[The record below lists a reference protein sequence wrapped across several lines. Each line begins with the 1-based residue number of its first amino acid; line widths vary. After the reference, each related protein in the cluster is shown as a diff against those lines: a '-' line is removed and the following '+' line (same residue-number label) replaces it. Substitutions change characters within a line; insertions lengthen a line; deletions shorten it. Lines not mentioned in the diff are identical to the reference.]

1 MKMSD
6 LLGQHMLSGVSFG
19 EYKIRRGYNKGE
31 TANTVDFILDN
42 EIISAIE
49 DPCDG
54 FRSAM
59 RTLIK
64 HRNVVIENTFPPIK
78 VIGVE
83 MPSDY
88 DRKNDAIEFF
98 DSITGKIVLSVGT
111 ENVDDYYPI
120 FISRFNPE
128 NMVCNVLN

>member
-1 MKMSD
+1 VQERQKVLIFVIKVCQ
-6 LLGQHMLSGVSFG
+6 LL
-19 EYKIRRGYNKGE
+19 
-31 TANTVDFILDN
+31 ILILQIFKNVTEFYIIYN

-111 ENVDDYYPI
+111 ENVGDYYPI

-128 NMVCNVLN
+128 NMVCNVVN